1 MDRDACDAFWRSY
14 LSQLP
19 VEHPHQRM
27 KPDAFGFGGE
37 PALEDE
43 LAGLVLVGKKRATTS
58 LAIEFTSLGEPLPVV
73 GDLSIVLR
81 GDGAPVA
88 LIERTHVTTVPFEA
102 VDADYAAVEGE
113 GDGSLEHW
121 RAAHRAYFTSVCA
134 RLGGS
139 FSDRTPVLCQVF
151 RVVWQ
156 PAWQPAWQP

>member
-1 MDRDACDAFWRSY
+1 MKPNACDAFWRSY

-19 VEHPHQRM
+19 LDHPHHRI

-37 PALEDE
+37 PAVQDE
-43 LAGLVLVGKKRATTS
+43 LAALVLAGTKRATTS
-58 LAIEFTSLGEPLPVV
+58 LAVEFTSLGEPLPVV

-81 GDGAPVA
+81 GDGTPVA

-102 VDADYAAVEGE
+102 VAAEYAAIEGE

-121 RAAHRAYFTSVCA
+121 RAAHRKYFKGVCA
-134 RLGGS
+134 RLGGT

-151 RVVWQ
+151 RVVFR
-156 PAWQPAWQP
+156 A